1 MARIKDLIIDLEQQ
15 GKISYDDERRRYYI
29 NRAGRAT
36 RRCEEKNASRVSAE
50 EHSKNDAIDEG
61 WRELFLKAEDQE
73 KKMFTLRSMVY
84 RHYEKHGK
92 GFKYS
97 LNKEIKE
104 GSAGIRVYKYRAED
118 GDLHKQS

>member
-1 MARIKDLIIDLEQQ
+1 MTMNEEDIIS
-15 GKISYDDERRRYYI
+15 IERVEPPADVKRKM
-29 NRAGRAT
+29 NREFLPNNIQETMLSMRDG
-36 RRCEEKNASRVSAE
+36 ESF
-50 EHSKNDAIDEG
+50 
-61 WRELFLKAEDQE
+61 FLKAEDQE

>member
-36 RRCEEKNASRVSAE
+36 RGCEKKNESRVSAE

-61 WRELFLKAEDQE
+61 WRELFP
-73 KKMFTLRSMVY
+73 
-84 RHYEKHGK
+84 
-92 GFKYS
+92 
-97 LNKEIKE
+97 EI
-104 GSAGIRVYKYRAED
+104 
-118 GDLHKQS
+118 